1 MQGKVKHANKCFVL
15 FIKGTA
21 KKVAFDRFLTRT
33 FLCSFRKER
42 IKFMKEIILCK
53 YGEIA
58 LKGLNKSSFESMMT
72 KSVKRR
78 LKSCGQFSVS
88 KAQSTLYVEPLDDES
103 DVDMAVEKLS
113 KIFGIVKLC
122 RCCVLEKD
130 MDEILTKSLDYIEDE
145 METARTFKVDA
156 KRSDKKFPFKSPEI
170 CIEMGGKILER
181 FPHLKVDVHDP
192 DVVVTVEI
200 RETNAYVHAGSIEG
214 AGGIPVGSS
223 GKAMLLLSGGIDSPV
238 AGYMMAKRGAII
250 SAIHFEAPPYTSD
263 RAKMKVEKLAK
274 IITAYCG
281 DINFFCVP
289 FTEIQELLRDNCPE
303 ELFTILMRR
312 LMMEIAQRICE
323 KEDIQALVTGESLG
337 QVASQ
342 TMYAMVCTD
351 AACRMPV
358 FRPCVGMDK
367 SEIVEIARKIDT
379 FDTSILPYE
388 DCCTVF
394 TPKHPKTR
402 PNLADVEAAQNAFD
416 WEPYI
421 RKAIEGT
428 KPYLIRNA

>member
-1 MQGKVKHANKCFVL
+1 
-15 FIKGTA
+15 
-21 KKVAFDRFLTRT
+21 
-33 FLCSFRKER
+33 
-42 IKFMKEIILCK
+42 MKEIILCK

-88 KAQSTLYVEPLDDES
+88 KAQSTLYVEPLNDDS

-289 FTEIQELLRDNCPE
+289 FTEIH
-303 ELFTILMRR
+303 
-312 LMMEIAQRICE
+312 
-323 KEDIQALVTGESLG
+323 ESLG

-421 RKAIEGT
+421 QKAIEGT

>member
-1 MQGKVKHANKCFVL
+1 MNELIMA
-15 FIKGTA
+15 
-21 KKVAFDRFLTRT
+21 
-33 FLCSFRKER
+33 
-42 IKFMKEIILCK
+42 K

-58 LKGLNKSSFESMMT
+58 LKGLNKGTFEDIL
-72 KSVKRR
+72 VKNIRRR
-78 LKSCGQFSVS
+78 LRHCGKFHYMR
-88 KAQSTLYVEPLDDES
+88 KQSTIYIEPVGECDLDE
-103 DVDMAVEKLS
+103 VIEKL
-113 KIFGIVKLC
+113 KVIFGIGALQ
-122 RCCVLEKD
+122 RCAVFEKD
-130 MDEILTKSLDYIEDE
+130 FEQIKSQGVPYLEN
-145 METARTFKVDA
+145 ALKNAKTFKVDA
-156 KRSDKKFPFKSPEI
+156 KRSDKSFPMKTPEI
-170 CIEMGGKILER
+170 QAELGGAILEAY
-181 FPHLKVDVHDP
+181 PHLSVDVHNP
-192 DVVVTVEI
+192 EITVMCEI
-200 RETNAYVHAGSIEG
+200 RDKGAYVSAERIIG
-214 AGGIPVGSS
+214 AGGMPVGSS
-223 GKAMLLLSGGIDSPV
+223 GKALLLLSGGIDSPV

-421 RKAIEGT
+421 QKAIEGT